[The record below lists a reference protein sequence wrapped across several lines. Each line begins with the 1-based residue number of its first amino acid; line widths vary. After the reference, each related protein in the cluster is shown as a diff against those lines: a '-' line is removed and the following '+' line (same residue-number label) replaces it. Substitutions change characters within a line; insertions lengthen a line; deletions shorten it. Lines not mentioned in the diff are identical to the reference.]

1 VRSSRKRPVE
11 VPFKTFGVRDL
22 RALAAALPPYGSRS
36 AARLSA
42 TLYRREPD
50 FCQIIGEVALDPRCA
65 QPHSF
70 CTMFCALALTQAERW
85 ARRRLPKFAR
95 STLREVVGLVAQR
108 QEACIGKRA
117 CGYPGRIRQHA
128 LRPGEFDEDDSQWLG
143 TTISAFLFLIER
155 SLASRALQSAR
166 GRAN

>member
-1 VRSSRKRPVE
+1 MRSSRKRPVE

-65 QPHSF
+65 QAHL
-70 CTMFCALALTQAERW
+70 M
-85 ARRRLPKFAR
+85 K
-95 STLREVVGLVAQR
+95 
-108 QEACIGKRA
+108 
-117 CGYPGRIRQHA
+117 
-128 LRPGEFDEDDSQWLG
+128 
-143 TTISAFLFLIER
+143 TIPN
-155 SLASRALQSAR
+155 
-166 GRAN
+166 G